1 MGSLPSSLTSSS
13 SYGYGDNYPVY
24 DVSWIDIV
32 NYFIPKLNQLTGK
45 TYRLPTE
52 AEWEYAARGGNNSG
66 GYKYSGS
73 NTLGDVA
80 WYSGNNGSSGSVNYG
95 AKPVGTKNPNELGIY
110 DMSGNVREWVSDWYN
125 SSYYSSSPTNNP
137 TGPTSGSNRVYRG
150 GSWNFVAGDC
160 RVSFRSSYYPGSSY
174 SYLGFRLVLLS
185 P

>member
-1 MGSLPSSLTSSS
+1 M
-13 SYGYGDNYPVY
+13 
-24 DVSWIDIV
+24 
-32 NYFIPKLNQLTGK
+32 
-45 TYRLPTE
+45 PTE

-66 GYKYSGS
+66 GYKNSGS

-110 DMSGNVREWVSDWYN
+110 DMSGNVYEWVSDWYN

-137 TGPTSGSNRVYRG
+137 TGPTSGSSRVFRG
-150 GSWNFVAGDC
+150 GSWNSGARYC
-160 RVSFRSSYYPGSSY
+160 RVSYRDYGIPDFSFT
-174 SYLGFRLVLLS
+174 YLGFRLVLLS

>member
-24 DVSWIDIV
+24 YVSWNAIV
-32 NYFIPKLNQLTGK
+32 NDFIPALNRLTKK
-45 TYRLPTE
+45 TFRLPTE

-80 WYSGNNGSSGSVNYG
+80 WYSGNNGSVNYG

-110 DMSGNVREWVSDWYN
+110 DMSGNVWEWVSDWYDW
-125 SSYYSSSPTNNP
+125 YDGYSSTAQTDPIGP
-137 TGPTSGSNRVYRG
+137 ATGSDRVRRG
-150 GSWNFVAGDC
+150 GSWINDAGHC
-160 RVSFRSSYYPGSSY
+160 RVSFRYYDTPGY
-174 SYLGFRLVLLS
+174 SFNTIGFRLVLLS